1 MIKHCPTFLTAVD
14 LAAVVFKYLLAII
27 VKVFRTLLGMT
38 NGFQG
43 QINFI

>member
-1 MIKHCPTFLTAVD
+1 M
-14 LAAVVFKYLLAII
+14 FKYLLAII

-43 QINFI
+43 KINFIQIRMY